1 MEARVWDM
9 VRVRAMRYLIG
20 LGFDICISMSISV
33 RYGVINSNYFF

>member
-1 MEARVWDM
+1 M
-9 VRVRAMRYLIG
+9 VRVRDMVRAMRYLIELG